1 MFDIILDNIISP
13 KYKFK
18 LFNLGN
24 YTKMSFEEIKK
35 LRKMSKYQI
44 NQLLREK
51 RITKMDEF
59 ISKCDPD
66 IKQYNFLSIYC
77 KNQYTEVYSK
87 ILKAVKSINEGR
99 NSIIEALT
107 QLDSLNIMTE
117 QLDIFDPVKMKEAAT
132 FFVDNKLGF
141 DYNSFDMWKY
151 RKREKA
157 MNFVYD
163 PLVVTSNGGTEVSD
177 PKDFITCSTKI
188 MYHE

>member
-1 MFDIILDNIISP
+1 
-13 KYKFK
+13 
-18 LFNLGN
+18 
-24 YTKMSFEEIKK
+24 MSFEEIKK

-188 MYHE
+188 MYH